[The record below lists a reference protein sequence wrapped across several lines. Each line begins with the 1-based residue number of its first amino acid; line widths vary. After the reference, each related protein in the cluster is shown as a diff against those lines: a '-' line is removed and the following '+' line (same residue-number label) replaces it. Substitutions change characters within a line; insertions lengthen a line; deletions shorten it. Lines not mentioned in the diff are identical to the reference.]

1 MQYRPLSFLYT
12 FVFSCIVA
20 GLVACEQKP
29 VPAPKPMSEIRI
41 PADGEKVILPQQD
54 VAIPPVNMPPA
65 IPAQPN
71 PSPQTTP
78 PTSDNPAATEP
89 TTPTK
94 PTKPK
99 VPRFTQQTL
108 PDDGLYL
115 RFLATGEIFYTEIK
129 VEHGIL
135 SYTYFE
141 DTQGRCQQ
149 WIKSTP
155 CWQPHDLKTISTA
168 LPSKD
173 LDNLY
178 TLAKQNGILKLTKE
192 TLGGA
197 QQGQRFYAQ
206 HLEIRIDKQQ
216 KHFIYQ
222 HFPGAAK
229 KPEAFAQIETALV
242 EYARDLPH

>member
-1 MQYRPLSFLYT
+1 MQYRPLRCLQIIF
-12 FVFSCIVA
+12 FSLLIA
-20 GLVACEQKP
+20 GLGACEQKP
-29 VPAPKPMSEIRI
+29 NPMPKPTPAI
-41 PADGEKVILPQQD
+41 PADGERVILPQQD
-54 VAIPPVNMPPA
+54 VAIPPITTMPTPIPVQPAPQVAVNPTS
-65 IPAQPN
+65 QPEST
-71 PSPQTTP
+71 PSP
-78 PTSDNPAATEP
+78 
-89 TTPTK
+89 TPTK

-108 PDDGLYL
+108 VDDGLYL
-115 RFLATGEIFYTEIK
+115 RFLATGESFYTEIK
-129 VEHGIL
+129 VEQGIL
-135 SYTYFE
+135 TYTYFE
-141 DTQGRCQQ
+141 DTSGRCQQ

-155 CWQPHDLKTISTA
+155 CWQVQDLKTISAA
-168 LPSKD
+168 LPNKD